1 MKKKF
6 VCDAKQLDGRMNKQ
20 FLHSNKQT
28 YRMLTLCC
36 ILWMNILQTF
46 NIYKRL
52 LGSKRN
58 KLDILFTLINR
69 HSLFHWVKKITV
81 KTRTLTIFFLF
92 LRFLITEKLQID
104 FVNYYMYR
112 FFSESHS
119 CLVWYL
125 ICNLCVIFIGN

>member
-58 KLDILFTLINR
+58 KLDILFTLFNR
-69 HSLFHWVKKITV
+69 HSLFHWVKKNNSQNTYFDNFFYFYASWSLKSFKLTSLIITC
-81 KTRTLTIFFLF
+81 
-92 LRFLITEKLQID
+92 ID
-104 FVNYYMYR
+104 